1 MAGSKE
7 GSMRF
12 TLIVFAICST
22 LGLSGCTDKSD
33 PTQGGSTSER
43 PIGASNERRECL
55 NSLGPDLPNADL
67 PKSAAAIGAANDFLK
82 RGAGRDLYISD
93 GVCIASGGY
102 EPGIGFN
109 FSVVD
114 AKTMSEL
121 PDQAFDEAVAAI
133 QAGLPGFGPITVEPG
148 HPAQG

>member
-55 NSLGPDLPNADL
+55 NSLGPDLSNAEL

-82 RGAGRDLYISD
+82 RGVGRDLYISD
-93 GVCIASGGY
+93 ASR
-102 EPGIGFN
+102 EPGKRRRN
-109 FSVVD
+109 CAPRLAS
-114 AKTMSEL
+114 ASAL
-121 PDQAFDEAVAAI
+121 PILRSMRSDSQRISALASKLEARRCA
-133 QAGLPGFGPITVEPG
+133 
-148 HPAQG
+148 

>member
-55 NSLGPDLPNADL
+55 NIETA
-67 PKSAAAIGAANDFLK
+67 AAAIGAANDFLK
-82 RGAGRDLYISD
+82 RGVGRDLYISD

-109 FSVVD
+109 FSVVN